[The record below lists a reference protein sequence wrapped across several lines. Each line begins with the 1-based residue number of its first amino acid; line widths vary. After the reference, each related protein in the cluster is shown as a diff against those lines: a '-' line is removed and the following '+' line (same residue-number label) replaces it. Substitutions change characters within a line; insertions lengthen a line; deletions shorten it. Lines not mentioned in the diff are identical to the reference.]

1 MTRNLSWNDMQ
12 LLRGKTQQNKLW
24 ARKYTNIFYDSIGS
38 YHSLSNQP
46 VPVQTLS

>member
-1 MTRNLSWNDMQ
+1 MQ

-38 YHSLSNQP
+38 YHTLCNDSISNMP
-46 VPVQTLS
+46 VPVEALSYNK